1 MITIT
6 SKKEGFRRGGIA
18 HSQTPTQYEDDFFT
32 AAELKVLRDEGM
44 LTVVKKEDAH
54 IERKHDDELSFVVKK
69 EDTHSERKNKIKVS
83 S

>member
-44 LTVVKKEDAH
+44 LTVVKKED
-54 IERKHDDELSFVVKK
+54 
-69 EDTHSERKNKIKVS
+69 THSERKNKIKVS